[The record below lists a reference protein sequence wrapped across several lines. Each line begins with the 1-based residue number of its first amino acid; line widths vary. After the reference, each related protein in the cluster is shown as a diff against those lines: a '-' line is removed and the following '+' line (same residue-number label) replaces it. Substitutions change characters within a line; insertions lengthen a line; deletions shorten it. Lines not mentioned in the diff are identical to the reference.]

1 MTMTETLEFPPIEAP
16 AAPLAPASI
25 KSAVLAQFA
34 DAERTVTALAD
45 KYRRVAYDCTTTAG
59 MAAAK
64 AARMDLRE
72 NGRYAVQRAESRVKT
87 EVNDLKR
94 VMADEVARIVEIVRP
109 VEDAID
115 QQIKARE
122 EQVAAE
128 KAERERQA
136 AEAARLEAERRQ
148 RLEDGIT
155 TLEGYVTKAKGWTA
169 AKMAEG
175 IAFVDRIVIEPA
187 HWQEYTERAAVT
199 LAKTRETLRAMHAAQ
214 VKAEADA
221 AELEALRAEKAARER
236 REREEAEAAAR
247 AESERMAEA
256 KRQADE
262 TAVLAASIRAES
274 RRVEWPKNPAYIRKA
289 MGTFECMAPDWE
301 NDPRDAVREAI
312 AEGRSYLAAL
322 MSDALAAEREARE
335 HSELEA
341 ERIAGLEAGAPK
353 PQDAELALAEAL
365 ILQDTMTLPEGG
377 GTIIVVAPDSGKD
390 WEQALRGNGEP
401 APADVPLIR
410 GEIGSIVGRVNIT
423 TVPDSEMTAG
433 WSLPKTEPAPPPV
446 EAPAADPAALE
457 PTITIGDI
465 NTRLGFLVTADLVIG
480 LGFVRQVRIGRGV
493 HFLASEWPRL
503 CDALTAHIKAK
514 REAY

>member
-45 KYRRVAYDCTTTAG
+45 KYRRVAYDCTTTKG
-59 MAAAK
+59 MADAK

-199 LAKTRETLRAMHAAQ
+199 LAKTRETLREMHAAQ

-221 AELEALRAEKAARER
+221 AELEALRAEKAEREARER
-236 REREEAEAAAR
+236 AVREAELAAAR
-247 AESERMAEA
+247 AESDRLERLAE
-256 KRQADE
+256 E
-262 TAVLAASIRAES
+262 
-274 RRVEWPKNPAYIRKA
+274 NRKA
-289 MGTFECMAPDWE
+289 M
-301 NDPRDAVREAI
+301 
-312 AEGRSYLAAL
+312 AA
-322 MSDALAAEREARE
+322 A
-335 HSELEA
+335 
-341 ERIAGLEAGAPK
+341 APK
-353 PQDAELALAEAL
+353 A
-365 ILQDTMTLPEGG
+365 
-377 GTIIVVAPDSGKD
+377 
-390 WEQALRGNGEP
+390 
-401 APADVPLIR
+401 
-410 GEIGSIVGRVNIT
+410 
-423 TVPDSEMTAG
+423 PDSEMTAA

>member
-1 MTMTETLEFPPIEAP
+1 MTMNDTLEFPPIEAP
-16 AAPLAPASI
+16 SAALAPASI

-109 VEDAID
+109 VEEAID

-214 VKAEADA
+214 VKAE
-221 AELEALRAEKAARER
+221 
-236 REREEAEAAAR
+236 
-247 AESERMAEA
+247 
-256 KRQADE
+256 
-262 TAVLAASIRAES
+262 
-274 RRVEWPKNPAYIRKA
+274 
-289 MGTFECMAPDWE
+289 
-301 NDPRDAVREAI
+301 
-312 AEGRSYLAAL
+312 
-322 MSDALAAEREARE
+322 
-335 HSELEA
+335 
-341 ERIAGLEAGAPK
+341 
-353 PQDAELALAEAL
+353 
-365 ILQDTMTLPEGG
+365 
-377 GTIIVVAPDSGKD
+377 
-390 WEQALRGNGEP
+390 
-401 APADVPLIR
+401 
-410 GEIGSIVGRVNIT
+410 
-423 TVPDSEMTAG
+423 
-433 WSLPKTEPAPPPV
+433 
-446 EAPAADPAALE
+446 
-457 PTITIGDI
+457 
-465 NTRLGFLVTADLVIG
+465 
-480 LGFVRQVRIGRGV
+480 IGR
-493 HFLASEWPRL
+493 
-503 CDALTAHIKAK
+503 AHV
-514 REAY
+514 

>member
-59 MAAAK
+59 MTAAK

-148 RLEDGIT
+148 RLEDGII

-199 LAKTRETLRAMHAAQ
+199 LAKTRETLREMLVAQ

-221 AELEALRAEKAARER
+221 AELEALRAEKAARDEEDALVASMYSQAR
-236 REREEAEAAAR
+236 RIEGKAVAYVQKAIVYF
-247 AESERMAEA
+247 ESGA
-256 KRQADE
+256 K
-262 TAVLAASIRAES
+262 
-274 RRVEWPKNPAYIRKA
+274 
-289 MGTFECMAPDWE
+289 DWQD
-301 NDPRDAVREAI
+301 DPRPRVREAVN
-312 AEGRSYLAAL
+312 EGRRYLAA
-322 MSDALAAEREARE
+322 MLAEAMDREAAEARE
-335 HSELEA
+335 HARLEA
-341 ERIAGLEAGAPK
+341 ERIAGREAGAPK
-353 PQDAELALAEAL
+353 PQDAELVLTEAP
-365 ILQDTMTLPEGG
+365 IQQDTMTLPEGG